1 MNAFELALRDIASI
15 RGSAKT
21 SVQLQ
26 AMQVGL
32 LTQMSA
38 TMGSIHNEMAKARK
52 QQADALAIQQE
63 LLAREQMQ
71 AYLEEFIY
79 QTQKLITEC
88 SKADSDVPSSTR
100 FFLLR
105 GVLMHTIKEGIATP
119 IIKGRDNKAAFDL
132 VINEAKI
139 LCNQLQK
146 EPQVQQ
152 AIAWAKQMEE
162 KRRLEEEAERIEE
175 AERQRKRR
183 IEQERE
189 DEQRRL
195 EQAKQ
200 SRRMFWIIFS
210 VIGGSFFVMAASVVG
225 CCILGQLATPRPPR
239 PVNPQPNFPGK

>member
-1 MNAFELALRDIASI
+1 MNAFELALRDIQDI

-38 TMGSIHNEMAKARK
+38 TMGSIGAEMAKAREHL
-52 QQADALAIQQE
+52 ADALAIQQE
-63 LLAREQMQ
+63 LLTREQMQ

-79 QTQKLITEC
+79 QTQKLVVEC
-88 SKADSDVPSSTR
+88 SKADSEIPPSTR

-105 GVLMHTIKEGIATP
+105 GVLLHTMKEGIATP

-132 VINEAKI
+132 VVNEAKI
-139 LCNQLQK
+139 LCNQLQRDSS
-146 EPQVQQ
+146 VQQ
-152 AIAWAKQMEE
+152 AIAWAKQMDE

-195 EQAKQ
+195 EQARQ
-200 SRRMFWIIFS
+200 SRRLFWIIFW
-210 VIGGSFFVMAASVVG
+210 VIGGQFLRDG
-225 CCILGQLATPRPPR
+225 GQLRWLLHFGTIGNSTSAA
-239 PVNPQPNFPGK
+239 PG